1 MNATGETHAAPSAL
15 ESSTPAGIK
24 TVLGWVAMS
33 LVGFPVGG
41 YVGYL
46 VAGPVDAFVP
56 ALIGGA
62 LTGAGIGLAQ
72 WLMLRRTLH
81 VGPVWIVATSA
92 ALAVGLPIGAMAVNF
107 ETTLSQLALMG
118 AISGAA
124 VGIAQGLL
132 IRDKFSLWQ
141 TWIVAMPALWSI
153 GWIVSTAIGIGV
165 ENQFTVFGA
174 AGAIVFGIL
183 SGLILVAGLRREQ
196 TASA

>member
-1 MNATGETHAAPSAL
+1 MSATDGTHAEPSVL
-15 ESSTPAGIK
+15 ESSRPGGIK
-24 TVLGWVAMS
+24 TVLGWVGVS

-46 VAGPVDAFVP
+46 VAGPVDGFVP

-141 TWIVAMPALWSI
+141 TWIVAMPALWAI

>member
-1 MNATGETHAAPSAL
+1 MNATDETHAAPSAL

-81 VGPVWIVATSA
+81 VGPVW
-92 ALAVGLPIGAMAVNF
+92 LN
-107 ETTLSQLALMG
+107 
-118 AISGAA
+118 
-124 VGIAQGLL
+124 
-132 IRDKFSLWQ
+132 
-141 TWIVAMPALWSI
+141 
-153 GWIVSTAIGIGV
+153 
-165 ENQFTVFGA
+165 FGA
-174 AGAIVFGIL
+174 
-183 SGLILVAGLRREQ
+183 
-196 TASA
+196 

>member
-1 MNATGETHAAPSAL
+1 MSATNGTHVGPSAL
-15 ESSTPAGIK
+15 ESSGPAGIK
-24 TVLGWVAMS
+24 TLLGWVGMS

-41 YVGYL
+41 YLGYL
-46 VAGPVDAFVP
+46 VAGPVDSFVA

-72 WLMLRRTLH
+72 WVMLRRNLH

-92 ALAVGLPIGAMAVNF
+92 ALAVGLPLGAMAVNY
-107 ETTLSQLALMG
+107 ETTISQLALMG

-132 IRDKFSLWQ
+132 VRDKFSLWQ
-141 TWIVAMPALWSI
+141 TWIVAMPALWAI
-153 GWIVSTAIGIGV
+153 GWVVSTAIGIGV

-196 TASA
+196 SASV

>member
-1 MNATGETHAAPSAL
+1 MSTTDGTHVGPSVL
-15 ESSTPAGIK
+15 ESSRPAGIK
-24 TVLGWVAMS
+24 TLLGWVAMS

-46 VAGPVDAFVP
+46 VAGPVNGFVP

-81 VGPVWIVATSA
+81 VGPFWIVATSA
-92 ALAVGLPIGAMAVNF
+92 ALAAGLPIGAMSVNF
-107 ETTLSQLALMG
+107 ETTISQLALMG

-141 TWIVAMPALWSI
+141 TWIVAMPALWAV

-196 TASA
+196 IASA

>member
-1 MNATGETHAAPSAL
+1 MSATDGTHAGPSVL
-15 ESSTPAGIK
+15 ESSRPAGMK
-24 TVLGWVAMS
+24 TVLGWVGMS

-46 VAGPVDAFVP
+46 VAGPVDGFVP
-56 ALIGGA
+56 ALIGGT
-62 LTGAGIGLAQ
+62 LTGAGVGLAQ

-107 ETTLSQLALMG
+107 ETTISQLALMG

-132 IRDKFSLWQ
+132 IRDKFALWQ
-141 TWIVAMPALWSI
+141 TWIVAMPALWAI